1 MNKAT
6 KIIIFCLLTTLFILG
21 GFGLDLIYFSYVA
34 ILVLSLILIFL
45 VSKHELVFPPRLKPF
60 VLFLAFNLVSIFW
73 SVNPITSYGYFLLFL
88 SALLIWVVF
97 YNLGHEGIISDQKT
111 FFYFICL
118 LGLVFGLLFI
128 FKPNPFDLKR
138 GEFSLYFYSTLPKSH
153 SHIGDLWAAILAASL
168 PFYAKGKRKIR
179 NWFLIAA
186 GIVFLY
192 FSKSRSAIFSMA
204 AAFIFFA
211 YKLKLKK
218 DAVKSIYWGVFPLIA
233 LFIFFGAGKSTL
245 FTRPYYFHSLLGF
258 IKEPFGVGLGNFVF
272 ISYPL
277 RNLIPGVSGYS
288 YFVHNLILEIVSG
301 MGIFSAVF
309 IFWFIRIH
317 RDLLEKT
324 KVSSLVFGLA
334 FLALSVNFMFDITYF
349 IPTMLWLWF
358 ASLGLLQ
365 AEAGD

>member
-118 LGLVFGLLFI
+118 LGLVFGLLFV
-128 FKPNPFDLKR
+128 FKPNPFNIKH
-138 GEFSLYFYSTLPKSH
+138 GEFSLYFYSTLPNRH
-153 SHIGDLWAAILAASL
+153 SHIGDLWAMILAST
-168 PFYAKGKRKIR
+168 FYFYTKSKKRSYPPLFIMGAI
-179 NWFLIAA
+179 FM
-186 GIVFLY
+186 F
-192 FSKSRSAIFSMA
+192 FSKSRSAIVS
-204 AAFIFFA
+204 FISGLGFIVQ
-211 YKLKLKK
+211 KLGLHKNFTKLIGI
-218 DAVKSIYWGVFPLIA
+218 SIGLMISLFLVFGI
-233 LFIFFGAGKSTL
+233 GKSTL
-245 FTRPYYFHSLLGF
+245 FTRPYYLQSIVGIF
-258 IKEPFGVGLGNFVF
+258 KEPFGVGMGNFLV
-272 ISYPL
+272 ISYSL
-277 RNLIPGVSGYS
+277 KNLLPGMSTTS
-288 YFVHNLILEIVSG
+288 SLAHNLILEIVAG

-309 IFWFIRIH
+309 IVWFIKIH
-317 RDLLEKT
+317 YIVLAKA
-324 KVSSLVFGLA
+324 KVNNILFSLVFLT
-334 FLALSVNFMFDITYF
+334 LSVNFMFDITYF
-349 IPTMLWLWF
+349 IPTTLWLWF
-358 ASLGLLQ
+358 ASLGLAQ
-365 AEAGD
+365 AQKG